1 MIKFVMTFRRR
12 RGMDV
17 QAFRDYRRDV
27 HVPILLSIPEADL
40 MRRLVVSYPAIP
52 QAGGEEPRFDAM
64 VEVCFDTE
72 HDMTAMFQSEGF
84 RTKVDPDH
92 ANFVDPTSVEQFVM
106 EEAIL
111 VDDNM

>member
-1 MIKFVMTFRRR
+1 MIKLVMTFKRR

-27 HVPILLSIPEADL
+27 HVPILLSIPEAKL

-52 QAGGEEPRFDAM
+52 SAGAEEPRFDAM
-64 VEVCFDTE
+64 VEVWFDTE
-72 HDMTAMFQSEGF
+72 RSMTTMFQSHGF

-92 ANFVDPTSVEQFVM
+92 ANFIDPTSVEQFVT
-106 EEAIL
+106 EEVIL
-111 VDDNM
+111 VE